1 MYRQVFLAVVL
12 TVALVVGAQQKPVH
26 AKSSAASSDT
36 AAPNMP
42 SETTVNAFLQQTF
55 GYEPDVTWKVESIKP
70 AIAQGLTEIDVL
82 IRNRQGSNINKLYV
96 TADGKHAVIGDII
109 PFGPHPFQ
117 AAREELK
124 QKVTGPTRGPAEAPV
139 TIVEFSDLQCP
150 HCKEAQPSIDKLL
163 TEDKDVRVVF
173 QNFPL
178 PSHDWAM
185 KAAGYA
191 DCIARTNND
200 AFWKFIEGVYEAQ
213 SDITAATAD
222 EKLIAIAD
230 KAGAKGSDAAACAA
244 KPETTSR
251 VQQSIAMGKSL
262 DVNSTP
268 TLFINGREVPG
279 GVPYDVLKKLVD
291 FAAK

>member
-1 MYRQVFLAVVL
+1 MYRQAFLAVVL
-12 TVALVVGAQQKPVH
+12 NLALLAGAQQKPAH
-26 AKSSAASSDT
+26 AKSPAASSET

-42 SETTVNAFLQQTF
+42 SEATVNAFLQQTF

-70 AIAQGLTEIDVL
+70 AIAQGLTEVDVL

-96 TADGKHAVIGDII
+96 TADGKHALIGDII
-109 PFGPHPFQ
+109 PFGSHPFQ

-163 TEDKDVRVVF
+163 TEDKNVRVVF

-178 PSHDWAM
+178 PAHDWAM

-200 AFWKFIEGVYEAQ
+200 AFWKFVEGVYEAQ
-213 SDITAATAD
+213 SDITAAAAD
-222 EKLIAIAD
+222 EKLTAVAD
-230 KAGAKGSDAAACAA
+230 KAGAKGSDVAACAA

-251 VQQSIAMGKSL
+251 VQQSIALGKSL

-279 GVPYDVLKKLVD
+279 GVPYEVLKKLVE
-291 FAAK
+291 FGAK